1 MSFAKQIRNAT
12 APYEIPNWA
21 LLDTKNLSSL
31 NALEIVDTGYLDNQ
45 PYRYFRS
52 ISFAGNCMEFV
63 TQIDNDGGHY
73 MSNYTFK
80 LDCEETTNAYECEG
94 LQDRWC
100 NRYVFTH
107 LG

>member
-1 MSFAKQIRNAT
+1 
-12 APYEIPNWA
+12 
-21 LLDTKNLSSL
+21 
-31 NALEIVDTGYLDNQ
+31 
-45 PYRYFRS
+45 
-52 ISFAGNCMEFV
+52 MEFV